1 MRRFYLFVLLLPLA
15 FCLLA
20 APAPAA
26 QSQEQRLTGEFESLC
41 GDASRGKRRDLWLE
55 LEKKFQTLESKSKG
69 EAAAKAAFYQARTR
83 QELARRSFLDSDRSD
98 AARCFARVADRY
110 GKFAPARESLYQQA
124 VILKDL
130 GDKAGAQKALKRLS
144 KAYPSSKEAA
154 KGRQMLAALEGGPA
168 TGQARTAD
176 QARTQAQAAR
186 QTGERQTQDGPALVR
201 DIRWQGTAK
210 KAKVILE
217 LDRSAAYSYAYL
229 PGDAKAGLPARV
241 YLDLAKTSSAPA
253 LKASLSPQNLLV
265 TRIRSGKTERGLR
278 ITLECAGV
286 ARYAVR
292 SPKDAAHLIEIDL
305 SRGQDIEGGLAVN
318 NRAAARGGAGKTAGS
333 AESSSRPAATGKSG
347 GPASVIEQLG
357 LTVKT
362 IMLDAG
368 HGGKDPGAQH
378 NGIVERRFTLNMA
391 RRLGA
396 LLEKKGFN
404 VLYTRTGNNFIS
416 LQDRPDMA
424 NQKKA
429 DLFIS
434 LHVNANAKS
443 AVRGLETYYL
453 DEAKSDDAVT
463 VAARENAVSVKN
475 ISDLQFILTDLML
488 GSKLKESHKL
498 ADCVHRGILA
508 GLRAAK
514 LPAHSNGVRSAPFY
528 VLMGA
533 RMPAILVE
541 FGYITNQGDAKNLK
555 NDAFLQRQAEGLV
568 NGILNYKAEVAK
580 MAP

>member
-1 MRRFYLFVLLLPLA
+1 MRCFYLLVLPLLLA
-15 FCLLA
+15 SCLFA

-26 QSQEQRLTGEFESLC
+26 QSQEQRLTGEFESLR
-41 GDASRGKRRDLWLE
+41 GDANRGKRRDLWLE
-55 LEKKFQTLESKSKG
+55 LEKKFQTLERKSKG
-69 EAAAKAAFYQARTR
+69 EAAARAAFYQARTR
-83 QELARRSFLDSDRSD
+83 QELARRSFLDADRKE
-98 AARCFARVADRY
+98 AAGCFARVADRY
-110 GKFAPARESLYQQA
+110 GQFPPARESLYQQA
-124 VILKDL
+124 LTLREL
-130 GDKAGAQKALKRLS
+130 GDKAGAQKAVKRLIS
-144 KAYPSSKEAA
+144 AYPSSSEAA
-154 KGRQMLAALEGGPA
+154 KGRQLLASLEGGQ
-168 TGQARTAD
+168 TQARTAD
-176 QARTQAQAAR
+176 QSPARTRTAQESGA
-186 QTGERQTQDGPALVR
+186 QKVPEGTALVR
-201 DIRWQGTAK
+201 DITWQGTAK
-210 KAKVILE
+210 KATVILQ
-217 LDRSAAYSYAYL
+217 LDGDAAYSYAYL
-229 PGDAKAGLPARV
+229 PADAKAGLPARV
-241 YLDLAKTSSAPA
+241 YLDIARAGA
-253 LKASLSPQNLLV
+253 GQGLKASVTPKNLLV

-278 ITLECAGV
+278 VTMECDGV

-292 SPKDAAHLIEIDL
+292 SPKGAAHLIEIDI
-305 SRGQDIEGGLAVN
+305 SRGQDIEGGLAVSS
-318 NRAAARGGAGKTAGS
+318 RAAAKGGAGRTGGGAGGD
-333 AESSSRPAATGKSG
+333 TGGKAG
-347 GPASVIEQLG
+347 GQVSVIEQLG

-378 NGIVERRFTLNMA
+378 NGIVERRFTLEMA
-391 RRLGA
+391 KRLGA
-396 LLEKKGFN
+396 LLEKKGFK
-404 VLYTRTGNNFIS
+404 VLYTRSGNNFIS

-498 ADCVHRGILA
+498 ADCVHKGILA

-541 FGYITNQGDAKNLK
+541 FGYITNAGDAKNLK
-555 NDAFLQRQAEGLV
+555 NEAFLQRQAEGLV